1 MLLILGKG
9 ERTDILNKLSVE
21 KMQEIEKKVQRL
33 LPEFD
38 VEDSPYVD
46 IVSIVKKDGF
56 VVHPEEMDMDTTGY
70 LLVND
75 GAKKNKRIICVNI
88 KFKNPENERDVVFKK
103 SRFITAHE
111 YGHFI
116 LHREEGQPLY
126 VHRDTD
132 RRTEPIELEADYF
145 ARAILM
151 PLDRFKLYCD
161 ISEEFGKGDQKFK
174 EEILSKIFKVTRNK
188 IRMRETDLVILDQ

>member
-1 MLLILGKG
+1 MLLIHGKG

-75 GAKKNKRIICVNI
+75 GAKKNKRIICVNT

-126 VHRDTD
+126 AHRDTD